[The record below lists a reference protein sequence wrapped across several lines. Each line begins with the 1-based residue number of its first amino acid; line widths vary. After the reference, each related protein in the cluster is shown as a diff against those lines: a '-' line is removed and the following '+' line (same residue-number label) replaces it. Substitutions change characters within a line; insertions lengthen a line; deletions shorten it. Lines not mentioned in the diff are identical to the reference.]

1 MQESERNQSNLLCQ
15 QSPDPAAECQNLRL
29 LCEEIAFLPESQCG
43 FRKARNTV
51 DMVFT
56 AKVIQQSC
64 REKQVPLYLAFL
76 DIAKAYDSVHR
87 QTLWKILEAIGIPPT
102 MLTLFKL
109 LYGET
114 KYRVKLM
121 GKFSDP
127 FLVKQGLKQG
137 CPAACLLFNI
147 YFSVIIHVCHE
158 KLSDKGVQIRF
169 RLNGD
174 IFDIQKLKAE
184 SKISKIT
191 IAELL
196 FADDAALCALNEQDL
211 QLMVLVFYE
220 TFIEFGLELAIEK
233 TEVMMQK
240 ATKDEERESP
250 KICINENLLKV
261 SHKFKYLGCQLQDDA
276 TNSAEIAWRISQST
290 AAFSKLY
297 QRVWK
302 KRHISL
308 KTKVKT

>member
-1 MQESERNQSNLLCQ
+1 MEELCKAIKVAKRRKSGTDTISIEILQYAESKHLL
-15 QSPDPAAECQNLRL
+15 PAIYQLFTQIWQNLVLPETFLDLTLCSIFKKGDRTLCKNQRGISLISYVSKVLTL
-29 LCEEIAFLPESQCG
+29 LLNARIYAYCEEIAFLPESQCG

-127 FLVKQGLKQG
+127 FLVKQGLK
-137 CPAACLLFNI
+137 
-147 YFSVIIHVCHE
+147 
-158 KLSDKGVQIRF
+158 
-169 RLNGD
+169 
-174 IFDIQKLKAE
+174 
-184 SKISKIT
+184 
-191 IAELL
+191 
-196 FADDAALCALNEQDL
+196 
-211 QLMVLVFYE
+211 
-220 TFIEFGLELAIEK
+220 
-233 TEVMMQK
+233 
-240 ATKDEERESP
+240 
-250 KICINENLLKV
+250 
-261 SHKFKYLGCQLQDDA
+261 
-276 TNSAEIAWRISQST
+276 
-290 AAFSKLY
+290 
-297 QRVWK
+297 
-302 KRHISL
+302 
-308 KTKVKT
+308 